1 MMSEITHKY
10 SQTKTAGN
18 VLPDVLVDYLN
29 VLLED
34 VTTSPSVSSEASL
47 NSGFDATFDLAAD
60 RRQLLHPEV
69 DPCHEFVTVTPSSW
83 TQTFS
88 CLRVKLGPYSLLVP
102 FDLIR
107 RVERVETFNRFA
119 GVSLPGLEADSH
131 LLITD
136 ADLPGIYVDG
146 VEGFVSIEPNDVRW
160 RLPSKRNPW
169 FVGTHRSLLS
179 YIFDPI
185 YFLQQT
191 RIGWRK

>member
-1 MMSEITHKY
+1 MMAEVTYKY
-10 SQTKTAGN
+10 CQTKTAGSA
-18 VLPDVLVDYLN
+18 LPDVLVDYLN
-29 VLLED
+29 LLLED
-34 VTTSPSVSSEASL
+34 VTTSPTVLAETRL
-47 NSGFDATFDLAAD
+47 NSDFDAMFDLAAD
-60 RRQLLHPEV
+60 CRQLLHAQV
-69 DPCHEFVTVTPSSW
+69 DPRHEFVAVTPASW

-102 FDLIR
+102 FDRIR

-146 VEGFVSIEPNDVRW
+146 VEGFVSIEPDDVRW
-160 RLPSKRNPW
+160 RRPGKHNPW